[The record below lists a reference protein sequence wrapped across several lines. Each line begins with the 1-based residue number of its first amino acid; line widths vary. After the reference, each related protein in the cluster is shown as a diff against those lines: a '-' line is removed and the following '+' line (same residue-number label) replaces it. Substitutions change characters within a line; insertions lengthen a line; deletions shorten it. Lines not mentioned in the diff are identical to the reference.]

1 MVSQKKITKK
11 VLSERVEQMYR
22 ESQQWKSYLQ
32 LVFDELTFIQ
42 HLLNSYVFE
51 PNTPN
56 LFERLQNYQTRIKKS
71 KDDWNTLSKQV
82 VGHENNIGGIL
93 ECSDRTCDK
102 FYHQKHEV
110 LKAETVSYLESF
122 KDLKSEIFEY
132 AGGILKKNKPNK

>member
-1 MVSQKKITKK
+1 MVFQKKTTKK
-11 VLSERVEQMYR
+11 VLSEKGEQMYR
-22 ESQQWKSYLQ
+22 ESQQWKSYLE
-32 LVFDELTFIQ
+32 LVLDELTFIQ

-71 KDDWNTLSKQV
+71 KAVWDTISKKV
-82 VGHENNIGGIL
+82 KDHENRVGGIL
-93 ECSDRTCDK
+93 ERSDRTCDGA
-102 FYHQKHEV
+102 YERKHEL